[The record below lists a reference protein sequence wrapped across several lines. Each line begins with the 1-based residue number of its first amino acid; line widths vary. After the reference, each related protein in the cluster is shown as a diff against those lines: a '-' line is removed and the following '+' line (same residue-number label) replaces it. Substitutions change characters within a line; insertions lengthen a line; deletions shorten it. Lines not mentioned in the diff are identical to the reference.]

1 MTLQKD
7 LLQFL
12 IKLKLKTHPSSLNLT
27 SHKYLCNLLHLT
39 PEIPSR

>member
-27 SHKYLCNLLHLT
+27 SNKYLCNLFLT